1 MTINDMIDELEDFY
15 ESAGFENFYE
25 RVLKNMSEEKIKEYY
40 KETFKKVDIEFENWE
55 REYRGE

>member
-15 ESAGFENFYE
+15 ESAGFADFYE
-25 RVLKNMSEEKIKEYY
+25 RILKNMSEEKIKEYY
-40 KETFKKVDIEFENWE
+40 KKTFKEIDIEFENWE